1 MNKWPGMSA
10 QQVTGRTLIAWRD
23 VQRKLSGG
31 ARKTFDVEKILAE
44 PDPRKALD
52 ELPRSAARLASASSA
67 ATGFDRHAE
76 SRMRSAPSRQ
86 WQAPLGKK
94 LRTTPCKVG
103 A

>member
-1 MNKWPGMSA
+1 LTCGW
-10 QQVTGRTLIAWRD
+10 
-23 VQRKLSGG
+23 
-31 ARKTFDVEKILAE
+31 F
-44 PDPRKALD
+44 
-52 ELPRSAARLASASSA
+52 RSRL
-67 ATGFDRHAE
+67 DRHAE